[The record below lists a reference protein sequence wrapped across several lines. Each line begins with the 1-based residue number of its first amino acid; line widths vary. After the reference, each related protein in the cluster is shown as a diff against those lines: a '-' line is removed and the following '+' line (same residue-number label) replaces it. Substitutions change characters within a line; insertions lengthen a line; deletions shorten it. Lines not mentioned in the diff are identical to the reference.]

1 MLFDSYTT
9 FESTLNFP
17 SPQSNHL
24 VVLGFIL
31 VPQNASLFI
40 ENIHPHLRVSYEA
53 LLEDIGA
60 EHG

>member
-1 MLFDSYTT
+1 
-9 FESTLNFP
+9 
-17 SPQSNHL
+17 